1 MIQTKSEDAVSPVI
15 GVMLMLVVTIVIA
28 AVVAVFASGVGMDA
42 EPAPATILTV
52 TNVQEEQKLVTTGKD
67 KFRSY
72 ISKDIRN
79 QLTDAGEGAVL
90 EFDGLK
96 LKFKPGT
103 GYVVTESGEELFET
117 DENGEPIY
125 TEPKAAYKDWLYRNV
140 PSNQINKENVEG
152 FVKYGTLTISSKA
165 GETLN
170 TEKLSV
176 KVYDRAG
183 ELAAEMPQ
191 NTLSGTLNPGDSVV
205 IPLDEIKSTMFKV
218 VILYGE
224 HVVTTEE
231 LTVR

>member
-1 MIQTKSEDAVSPVI
+1 MIRTKSEDAVSPVI

-28 AVVAVFASGVGMDA
+28 AVVAVFASGVGADA

-52 TNVQEEQKLVTTGKD
+52 TNVQEEQKLVSTGKD

-79 QLTDAGEGAVL
+79 QLMGAGEGAVL

-96 LKFKPGT
+96 LKIIT
-103 GYVVTESGEELFET
+103 GRVVTESGEELFET
-117 DENGEPIY
+117 DENGNPIY
-125 TEPKAAYKDWLYRNV
+125 TEPKAAYKDWLYKNV
-140 PSNQINKENVEG
+140 PSNQIDKENVEG

>member
-1 MIQTKSEDAVSPVI
+1 MIRTNSEDAVSPVI
-15 GVMLMLVVTIVIA
+15 GIMLMLVVTIVIA

-52 TNVQEEQKLVTTGKD
+52 TNVQEEQKTVTSGEI

-72 ISKDIRN
+72 ISVDIRN
-79 QLTDAGEGAVL
+79 QLTAAGEGAVL

-117 DENGEPIY
+117 DDSGNPIY
-125 TEPKAAYKDWLYRNV
+125 TKPKEEYKEWLYKNA
-140 PSNQINKENVEG
+140 IIEGGTVE
-152 FVKYGTLTISSKA
+152 FVKAGTLTISSKA